1 MNEPLESG
9 ITMIPDVNISDTSD
23 KTDINPTQVFIL
35 SYINNSQRKE
45 DESLLP
51 MKILEIQKKDHIH

>member
-9 ITMIPDVNISDTSD
+9 ITMIPDVNITDTSD

>member
-35 SYINNSQRKE
+35 SVINNSQRKE